1 MESELIL
8 KALRDEIDELDLK
21 IIQLIA
27 LRLEK
32 VEKISIIKQNNNLEI
47 VQNSR
52 WNEIIEKNI
61 KLGNE
66 IGLESSF
73 ILRHLENIHQES
85 IRIQT
90 IMTENVR

>member
-1 MESELIL
+1 MESKLIL
-8 KALRDEIDELDLK
+8 QTLRNEIDELDLK

-27 LRLEK
+27 KRLEK
-32 VEKISIIKQNNNLEI
+32 VEIISIIKQNNNLEI

-85 IRIQT
+85 IRLQT
-90 IMTENVR
+90 VTTENVR